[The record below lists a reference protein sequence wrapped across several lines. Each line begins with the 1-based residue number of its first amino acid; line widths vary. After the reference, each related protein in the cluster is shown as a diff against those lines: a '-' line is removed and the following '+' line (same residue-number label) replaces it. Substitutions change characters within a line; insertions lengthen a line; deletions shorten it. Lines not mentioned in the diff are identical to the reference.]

1 MFAVRT
7 TPYAALCS
15 LLASIAA
22 AGCMGGSGSQT
33 STSASPMQQ
42 GMPDMS
48 APLVTAP
55 SPDPRVGLKAGLQ
68 DAGEAIWNLRKVS
81 HTPSPQGF
89 AGITNS
95 DLAFSGT
102 NVIQGNYNGFQIWDV
117 SNPMAPRLRDAMI
130 CPASQSDVSVYK
142 NLLFVSAEAPTA
154 RLDCG
159 AQAPREVVSR
169 DRIRGLRIFDITD
182 IDHPRY
188 IANVQTCRGSHTHTV
203 VDDPKDKDNV
213 YVYISGTSGIRPS
226 EELARCN
233 DNPWDPNNSNFRIE
247 VIKIPLAH
255 PEQAAVVSSPA
266 IFADP
271 TTGAANGLVY
281 QQGHGASP
289 MDTAANRRQAEFT
302 AAREKLP
309 ALTASSTAADTAR
322 CQASI
327 DSLAKAFGVSA
338 TGGRGGGGR
347 GRGNAGPQCGPAA
360 GGGFR
365 VAGAAGGG
373 RGRGNAGPPVTKED
387 SARVNFEKDVTS
399 LGALTTTSSKSDS
412 ASYRSQ
418 VDALAKKYG
427 VASPFAP
434 RTLTQCHDIT
444 VYPSVGLAGGA
455 CAGMGLLLDIRDT
468 PHPARLN
475 AVADSNF
482 SFWHSATFSNDGS
495 MVLFSDE
502 WGGGGA
508 AYCRAGDP
516 RNWGAD
522 AIFRIIDGK
531 MVFQNYY
538 KLPAPQTALE
548 NCVAHNGSLIPIPG
562 RTIMVQAWYQGG
574 LSIFEWTDP
583 RHPHEIAFFDRGPND
598 STRMVGGGFWSV
610 YWYNGRI
617 IGSEMQRGL
626 DIFELTPSAAI
637 SQNEIDAAKTV
648 HMDFLNVQDQ
658 PKFVW
663 PASFALSRAYTD
675 QLERW
680 KGLSADRVTAV
691 RGGLSSAERATGAA
705 RRDALNTLAGQV
717 RGYASG
723 SSDPQRVE
731 WLANS
736 ISDLAKAN

>member
-1 MFAVRT
+1 MVAVRKT
-7 TPYAALCS
+7 QYAALFS
-15 LLASIAA
+15 LVASIVA
-22 AGCMGGSGSQT
+22 AGCGSTQSG

-42 GMPDMS
+42 GSPDMS
-48 APLVTAP
+48 APLLAAP
-55 SPDPRVGLKAGLQ
+55 SPDPRVGLKGGLQ
-68 DAGEAIWNLRKVS
+68 DAGEAIWNVRKVS

-89 AGITNS
+89 VGVTNS
-95 DLAFSGT
+95 DLAFYGA

-117 SNPMAPRLRDAMI
+117 SNPATPRLRYPKL

-142 NLLFVSAEAPTA
+142 NLLFVSAESGTA

-182 IDHPRY
+182 IDNPKY
-188 IANVQTCRGSHTHTV
+188 LANVQTCRGSHTHTV

-213 YVYISGTSGIRPS
+213 YVYISGTSAIRPS

-271 TTGAANGLVY
+271 TTGTMNGLVY

-289 MDTAANRRQAEFT
+289 LDTAANR
-302 AAREKLP
+302 ARAQFDSARVRLQ
-309 ALTASSTAADTAR
+309 ALTATATTADTAR

-327 DSLAKAFGVSA
+327 DSLAKVYGVSA

-347 GRGNAGPQCGPAA
+347 GRGNAGPQCGRGA
-360 GGGFR
+360 GGNAF
-365 VAGAAGGG
+365 GG
-373 RGRGNAGPPVTKED
+373 RGRGNNGPPVTKED
-387 SARVNFEKDVTS
+387 TARVNFETAVQS
-399 LGALTTTSSKSDS
+399 LGALVPTSSKADS
-412 ASYRSQ
+412 TSYRSQ

-444 VYPSVGLAGGA
+444 AYPSVGLAGGA
-455 CAGMGLLLDIRDT
+455 CAGMGLLLDIKDT
-468 PHPARLN
+468 PHPTRVA

-516 RNWGAD
+516 KNWGAD

-531 MVFQNYY
+531 MVFQSYY
-538 KLPAPQTALE
+538 KLSAPQTQYE

-583 RHPHEIAFFDRGPND
+583 KHPHELAFFDRGPND
-598 STRMVGGGFWSV
+598 ETRMVGGGFWSV
-610 YWYNGRI
+610 YWYNGHI
-617 IGSEMQRGL
+617 YGSEMERGL
-626 DIFELTPSAAI
+626 DVFDLTPSAAI
-637 SQNEIDAAKTV
+637 SQNEIDAAKTI
-648 HMDFLNVQDQ
+648 HQDFLNVQDQ

-680 KGLSADRVTAV
+680 KGLSADKVSTV
-691 RGGLSSAERATGAA
+691 RTGLSAAEAANGAA
-705 RRDALNTLAGQV
+705 RRDALTALATQV
-717 RGYASG
+717 RGYMNG
-723 SSDPQRVE
+723 STDPQRVQ
-731 WLANS
+731 WLSTS

>member
-1 MFAVRT
+1 MVAVRT
-7 TPYAALCS
+7 SHFTALCS
-15 LLASIAA
+15 VLAAVIV
-22 AGCMGGSGSQT
+22 AGCGGSPS
-33 STSASPMQQ
+33 SASMSASPMQS
-42 GMPDMS
+42 GPDMS
-48 APLVTAP
+48 APLLAAP

-68 DAGEAIWNLRKVS
+68 DAGEAIWNVRKVS
-81 HTPSPQGF
+81 HTPAPQGF

-95 DLAFSGT
+95 DLAFHGT
-102 NVIQGNYNGFQIWDV
+102 DVIQGNYNGFQIWDI
-117 SNPMAPRLRDAMI
+117 SNPAAPKLRDATL
-130 CPASQSDVSVYK
+130 CPASQSDVSVYN

-159 AQAPREVVSR
+159 KDAPREVVSR

-182 IDHPRY
+182 VDHPKY
-188 IANVQTCRGSHTHTV
+188 LANVQTCRGSHTHTV
-203 VDDPKDKDNV
+203 VHDPKDKDNI

-271 TTGAANGLVY
+271 TTGTANGLVY

-289 MDTAANRRQAEFT
+289 MDTAANRKMAEFNT
-302 AAREKLP
+302 AREKLP
-309 ALTASSTAADTAR
+309 ALSASASAADTAR
-322 CQASI
+322 CASSI
-327 DSLAKAFGVSA
+327 DSLARVFGVNA
-338 TGGRGGGGR
+338 NAGRGGGR
-347 GRGNAGPQCGPAA
+347 GRGNAGPQCG
-360 GGGFR
+360 
-365 VAGAAGGG
+365 VAAGGG
-373 RGRGNAGPPVTKED
+373 RGGRGGGRGGNAGPPVTKED
-387 SARVNFEKDVTS
+387 SARVNFQNAVES
-399 LGALTTTSSKSDS
+399 LGALTPMSNKSDS
-412 ASYRSQ
+412 ASYRTQ

-444 VYPSVGLAGGA
+444 VYPAVGLAGGA
-455 CAGMGLLLDIRDT
+455 CAGMGLLLDIKDT
-468 PHPARLN
+468 PHPTRLN

-516 RNWGAD
+516 KNWGAD

-531 MVFQNYY
+531 MVFQSYY

-583 RHPHEIAFFDRGPND
+583 RHPHEIGFFDRGPND

-610 YWYNGRI
+610 YWYNGQI

-648 HMDFLNVQDQ
+648 HQNFLNVQDQ
-658 PKFVW
+658 PQFVW

-680 KGLSADRVTAV
+680 KGLSADKVAAV
-691 RGGLSSAERATGAA
+691 RTGLSGAEGMSGAA
-705 RRDALNTLAGQV
+705 RREALSKLADLV
-717 RGYASG
+717 KGYQNG
-723 SSDPQRVE
+723 SSDPQRVQ
-731 WLANS
+731 WLAAS
-736 ISDLAKAN
+736 IGDLAKAN

>member
-1 MFAVRT
+1 MVAVRK

-15 LLASIAA
+15 LLASLVA
-22 AGCMGGSGSQT
+22 AGCMGGSQSS
-33 STSASPMQQ
+33 STSASPTQQ
-42 GMPDMS
+42 RTPDMS
-48 APLVTAP
+48 APLITAP

-81 HTPSPQGF
+81 HTPSPEGF

-95 DLAFSGT
+95 DLAFYGT

-117 SNPMAPRLRDAMI
+117 SNPAAPRLRDSML
-130 CPASQSDVSVYK
+130 CPASQSDVSVWT

-159 AQAPREVVSR
+159 KDAPREVVSR

-182 IDHPRY
+182 IDHPKY

-203 VDDPKDKDNV
+203 VDDPKDPNNI

-226 EELARCN
+226 EELSRCN

-271 TTGAANGLVY
+271 TTGNVNGLVY

-289 MDTAANRRQAEFT
+289 MDTATNRKTAEFN

-309 ALTASSTAADTAR
+309 ALSANASAADTAR
-322 CQASI
+322 CQASV
-327 DSLAKAFGVSA
+327 DSLAKAFGVNP
-338 TGGRGGGGR
+338 TGGRGGGR
-347 GRGNAGPQCGPAA
+347 GRGNAGPGCGIPAN
-360 GGGFR
+360 
-365 VAGAAGGG
+365 GG
-373 RGRGNAGPPVTKED
+373 RGGFAIRPGGRGGNAAPVTKED
-387 SARVNFEKDVTS
+387 SARVNFESAVTS
-399 LGALTTTSSKSDS
+399 LGALTTSSSKGDS

-444 VYPSVGLAGGA
+444 VYPAVGLAGGA
-455 CAGMGLLLDIRDT
+455 CAGMGLLLDIKDT
-468 PHPARLN
+468 PHPTRLN

-516 RNWGAD
+516 KNWGAD
-522 AIFRIIDGK
+522 AIFRIENGK
-531 MVFQNYY
+531 MVFQSYY
-538 KLPAPQTALE
+538 KLPAPQTQFE

-574 LSIFEWTDP
+574 ASVFEWTDP
-583 RHPHEIAFFDRGPND
+583 KHPHEIAFFDRGPND
-598 STRMVGGGFWSV
+598 GTRLMGGGFWSV
-610 YWYNGRI
+610 YWYNGQI
-617 IGSEMQRGL
+617 IGSEMERGL

-648 HMDFLNVQDQ
+648 RFPFLNVQDQ

-663 PASFALSRAYTD
+663 PASFALSRSYTD

-680 KGLSADRVTAV
+680 KGLSADKVTAV
-691 RGGLSSAERATGAA
+691 RSALSRAESAGGTA
-705 RRDALNTLAGQV
+705 RRDALMALSAQV
-717 RGYASG
+717 RSYEG
-723 SSDPQRVE
+723 SSTDPQRVQ
-731 WLANS
+731 WLAAS